1 MGKMRCSYR
10 VLVGKLSE
18 RGHFKDTGVDGRI
31 IFKWFFNKW
40 VGGLEWI
47 DLPQN
52 RDMGRAVVN
61 AVMNLRV
68 P

>member
-10 VLVGKLSE
+10 VLLRKLRE
-18 RGHFKDTGVDGRI
+18 RVHFKDTGVVGRI
-31 IFKWFFNKW
+31 IFKWIFKKW

-47 DLPQN
+47 AVAQN
-52 RDMGRAVVN
+52 RDMGRAAVN
-61 AVMNLRV
+61 VVMNIRV